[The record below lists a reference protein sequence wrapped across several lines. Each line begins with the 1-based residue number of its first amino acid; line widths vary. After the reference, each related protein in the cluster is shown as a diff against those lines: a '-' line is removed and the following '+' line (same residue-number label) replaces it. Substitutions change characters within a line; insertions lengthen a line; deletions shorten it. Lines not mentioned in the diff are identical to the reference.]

1 MENYRDKARAYFLAL
16 LVHVGVAASLLVSL
30 LWTQAARPIS
40 LPGPVI
46 EAELVGISAAPKA
59 HAVAK
64 PKPAP
69 PKPVE
74 VPPAEPTP
82 EPPKPAVKPDPPAP
96 PQRDDQMERERV
108 AEMATQKA
116 AQAQRVEEERHRQQ
130 QVLLE
135 QQQQREAA
143 ERQKQLEEIKRERAE
158 AAKKT
163 KLEKEKLAQLQD
175 VQKNAKPVPAPSAPV
190 PEAEKAVTGSNGKDD
205 SLQAQYFA
213 AIQNAVTTNWLRP
226 DNTQGGVRCML
237 RIVQIPGGDVIGVE
251 IANPCNADPQT
262 RNSIEQAVKRAAPL
276 PFKGFEKEFQRQIN
290 FNFTYDG

>member
-1 MENYRDKARAYFLAL
+1 MESFRDKARAFFLAL
-16 LVHVGVAASLLVSL
+16 LVHLGVAGSLLISL

-46 EAELVGISAAPKA
+46 EAELVGISAAPKPRA
-59 HAVAK
+59 ASR

-69 PKPVE
+69 PKPAE
-74 VPPAEPTP
+74 QPPEPAKPPEPKP
-82 EPPKPAVKPDPPAP
+82 EPPTQ
-96 PQRDDQMERERV
+96 PQRNDQIEREKV
-108 AEMATQKA
+108 AEMATEKA
-116 AQAQRVEEERHRQQ
+116 EQAQRAEEERHRQE

-135 QQQQREAA
+135 QQQQQERDRQKLLDEVKRQREAA
-143 ERQKQLEEIKRERAE
+143 AKQV
-158 AAKKT
+158 
-163 KLEKEKLAQLQD
+163 KLAKEKLTQMQDLQK
-175 VQKNAKPVPAPSAPV
+175 QAKPLPTQAV
-190 PEAEKAVTGSNGKDD
+190 PESDQAKTGTNGKDD

-226 DNTQGGVRCML
+226 DNTQAGVRCML

-251 IANPCNADPQT
+251 IGNPCNADPLT

-276 PFKGFEKEFQRQIN
+276 PYKGYEKEFQRQIN